1 LREDLKELARGRWY
15 GILTTLGIE
24 AELLDGK
31 HQACPFCGGSDRFR
45 WTNFEDAGMF
55 ICNQCGGG
63 SGFDLAMRYLGMD
76 FAGVAKEIERIMGT
90 PAKIRIPLDQ
100 NGAAADLGKAGRMA
114 EKIWREAKALETKD
128 NPVCRYLRSRG
139 LGGAPGSLRFHPG
152 IFDGDSK
159 KKFPAMVASILD
171 FRGAPAG
178 IHLTFLEEVDGRWE
192 KARIPAPKKQR
203 RIARTIAGGAIRLTT
218 KGGDGCLAIAEGI
231 ETAIAVREMYG
242 TPCWS
247 AMNSSG
253 LASFQLPEVR
263 PIQLHIYADNDKNY
277 AGQKAAYTLANR
289 LATKDDFFQVFV
301 QAPMILGDYL
311 DLLLGHATRR
321 SV

>member
-1 LREDLKELARGRWY
+1 MREDLKELARGRWY
-15 GILTTLGIE
+15 GILTTLGIAGE
-24 AELLDGK
+24 ILDGK
-31 HQACPFCGGSDRFR
+31 HQACPFCGGTDRFR
-45 WTNFEDAGMF
+45 WTNFEDQGMF

-90 PAKIRIPLDQ
+90 PAKIKIPLDQ
-100 NGAAADLGKAGRMA
+100 NGAPEDLGKAGRMA
-114 EKIWREAKALETKD
+114 EKIWREATALETKE
-128 NPVCRYLRSRG
+128 NPVCQYLLHRG
-139 LGGAPGSLRFHPG
+139 LGAAPGSLRYHPG
-152 IFDGDSK
+152 VFDGDSK
-159 KKFPAMVASILD
+159 RKYQAMVASIQD
-171 FRGAPAG
+171 FRGAPSG
-178 IHLTFLEEVDGRWE
+178 IHLTFLEEVDGRWI

-203 RIARTIAGGAIRLTT
+203 KIARTIAGGAIRLTT
-218 KGGDGCLAIAEGI
+218 KGGDGCLAVAEGI

-247 AMNSSG
+247 TMNSSG
-253 LASFQLPEVR
+253 LVSFQLPEAR

-301 QAPMILGDYL
+301 QAPPVLGDYL
-311 DLLLGHATRR
+311 DFLNGHATRR
-321 SV
+321 AP

>member
-1 LREDLKELARGRWY
+1 
-15 GILTTLGIE
+15 
-24 AELLDGK
+24 
-31 HQACPFCGGSDRFR
+31 
-45 WTNFEDAGMF
+45 MF

-100 NGAAADLGKAGRMA
+100 NGGPDLGKAGRMA
-114 EKIWREAKALETKD
+114 EKIWREATALDSKD
-128 NPVCRYLRSRG
+128 NPVCQYLLHRG
-139 LGGAPGSLRFHPG
+139 LAAAPGSLRYHPG
-152 IFDGDSK
+152 VFDGDSK
-159 KKFPAMVASILD
+159 KKYPAMVASIQD

-178 IHLTFLEEVDGRWE
+178 IHLTFLEEVEGRWA

-218 KGGDGCLAIAEGI
+218 KGGDGCLAVAEGI
-231 ETAIAVREMYG
+231 ETAIAVREIYG

-253 LASFQLPEVR
+253 LTSFQLPEVR

-277 AGQKAAYTLANR
+277 AGQKAAYMLANR
-289 LATKDDFFQVFV
+289 LATKDDFWQVFV
-301 QAPMILGDYL
+301 EAPPILGDYL

-321 SV
+321 VP